1 MLMSMTGFSRA
12 TGTRDDWAWS
22 WELKSVNAKGLDI
35 RTRLPMGFDGL
46 EVATRANL
54 SKSFKRGSITA
65 ALTLRRS
72 GGATRYQINRAHMD
86 ALIQESKRVAGEN
99 PDFGFPSV
107 DGLLGLRG
115 VIEALDEDNPDEDRS
130 ALEQVL
136 LASLSEATASL
147 KSTRAEEGARL
158 SEVLTGFVDKLADL
172 LSQIAQSAETQPE
185 SIRARLK
192 AQLADLVQEIGGFD
206 AGRLEQEAAIIATKA
221 DIREELDRFEAHIAS
236 ARELMSSGDAIGRR
250 LDFLCQELNREANTI
265 CSKAQDTAV
274 TRLGLDMKA
283 TVEQFRE
290 QVQNIE

>member
-192 AQLADLVQEIGGFD
+192 GQLADLVQEIGGFD